1 VYLFIVDVLGEV
13 MQEQIFIMSPLKAVA
28 KLNRA
33 IASTSMTEPQQDCL
47 YMKSVLVSTG
57 QNKND
62 DIFLPEEMWKA
73 KSSPEKKPVNW
84 EHNTG
89 YEIIDSPEG
98 DGKRVVADNQI
109 IGVMDSSYPANKDGS
124 PINTEAA
131 LAEDFEIPQDFDI
144 ITEAVIWKYL
154 FPKTSAK
161 LINEA
166 SANRIFVSMEAWFNK
181 FDYRVGSKIVARN
194 EQTAFLDRH
203 LRSNGGDGSF
213 EGQKVGRVLRNIV
226 FGGVGIVA
234 NPANEDSVIHSF
246 TNADLKGASTVTN
259 GAIASNTI
267 GQLGSNIF
275 KESQE
280 VCDNMANSNELNTS
294 ANTQVNI
301 TSEDYKQVVQRL
313 VKAEHTIETKD
324 AELAQ
329 ANAEIEALK
338 LNADNTKSAF
348 VKGSDALAG
357 VLGDVSAHKVSKA
370 NAENFFKVLVD
381 EISDK
386 LGQTDQISAELE
398 EAKAKLDELENEK
411 RLASRSNRIRD
422 SLGLGSDDSE
432 RLEKLAASTDSL
444 NDESF
449 DSWLENT
456 KELFISAQED
466 AKDDKK
472 KKEEEDKKKNPFAKS
487 ASDEDGITDTRVL
500 DNVVATAGAP
510 AGVDNA
516 AAPVS
521 LPEKMQTLA
530 TALWGANKRD
540 TSQGGK

>member
-1 VYLFIVDVLGEV
+1 
-13 MQEQIFIMSPLKAVA
+13 MQEQIFILSPLKTVA
-28 KLNRA
+28 KPNRA
-33 IASTSMTEPQQDCL
+33 IASASATEPQQDCL

-62 DIFLPEEMWKA
+62 DIFLPEEMWRA

-98 DGKRVVADNQI
+98 GGKRVVADNQI
-109 IGVMDSSYPANKDGS
+109 IGVMDSSYPAHKDGS

-194 EQTAFLDRH
+194 EQTAFLDKH
-203 LRSNGGDGSF
+203 LRSNGGDGIF
-213 EGQKVGRVLRNIV
+213 DGQKVGRVLRNIV

-246 TNADLKGASTVTN
+246 TNADLQEAKAVTN

-324 AELAQ
+324 AELA
-329 ANAEIEALK
+329 ASKAEIEALK

-348 VKGSDALAG
+348 AKGTDALAS
-357 VLGDVSAHKVSKA
+357 VLGDVSAHKISKA
-370 NAENFFKVLVD
+370 DAENFFKVLVD
-381 EISDK
+381 EISEK
-386 LGQTDQISAELE
+386 VGQNDQISAELE
-398 EAKAKLDELENEK
+398 EAKAKLGELENQK
-411 RLASRSNRIRD
+411 RLVSRSNKIRD
-422 SLGLGSDDSE
+422 SLGLTSDDNE
-432 RLEKLAASTDSL
+432 RLDKLVASTDSL

-456 KELFISAQED
+456 KELFVSAQED
-466 AKDDKK
+466 AKKDKK
-472 KKEEEDKKKNPFAKS
+472 KEDEEKDKKKNPFAKS
-487 ASDEDGITDTRVL
+487 ASDEDGITDTRIL
-500 DNVVATAGAP
+500 DNVVASATAP
-510 AGVDNA
+510 AGTDDAVQ
-516 AAPVS
+516 PVS
-521 LPEKMQTLA
+521 LPERMQTLA
-530 TALWGANKRD
+530 TALWSTKQD